1 MYPLGTTIKWK
12 LGTPRG
18 VQPRFRRYV
27 VNLDGRKLPE
37 QKLVNVSHVMTD
49 ESRYEFGYVYLDI
62 TTLEIPHGS
71 NLIPLD
77 PRQLLKETPKLLI
90 RWPPLLKH
98 QYPRHALT

>member
-12 LGTPRG
+12 LRTPRG
-18 VQPRFRRYV
+18 VQPRLRRYV
-27 VNLDGRKLPE
+27 VNFDGRELPRA
-37 QKLVNVSHVMTD
+37 KACKCLTCD